1 MDYLALQLSIRDRE
15 ALVAV
20 LCEHQPDLLTPTI
33 RLMVPAYE
41 PIIRA
46 LHDATNLSEGLADLQ
61 SFMTDLI
68 KLSKIDKKADR
79 RNLPN
84 VVDFYDLLNKH
95 APSSHKF
102 VHQTLQNSNELYEM
116 YHRYAKEATKQ
127 YKKDVKVDTTGSAAG
142 ALTDR
147 LQNAFSTLQSE
158 DKIQVASE
166 LDGHAAYLS
175 DLVAQ
180 QTEKID
186 NVVKGV
192 ETRVFENGMGPGIY
206 LAKWQ
211 ELMDNTVITSEKP
224 QGSPRLASEE
234 LPMEATVTQ
243 TSSSAKP
250 PSLQN
255 SETLK
260 LLSAVFKDIIA
271 ES

>member
-1 MDYLALQLSIRDRE
+1 
-15 ALVAV
+15 
-20 LCEHQPDLLTPTI
+20 
-33 RLMVPAYE
+33 MVPAYE

-46 LHDATNLSEGLADLQ
+46 LHNATDLSEGLADLQ

-79 RNLPN
+79 QNLPN
-84 VVDFYDLLNKH
+84 VVDFYDLLKKH

-102 VHQTLQNSNELYEM
+102 VHQTLQNSNNLYEM
-116 YHRYAKEATKQ
+116 YHDYAKEATEQ
-127 YKKDVKVDTTGSAAG
+127 YKKVLKIDTTGSAAG

-147 LQNAFSTLQSE
+147 LQNAFSNLQSE
-158 DKIQVASE
+158 DKIRIANE
-166 LDGHAAYLS
+166 LNGHAAYLA

-192 ETRVFENGMGPGIY
+192 ETGVFENGMGPGIY

-211 ELMDNTVITSEKP
+211 ELMNSTVITPEKP
-224 QGSPRLASEE
+224 QGSPRVAGEE
-234 LPMEATVTQ
+234 LPMEAMIAQ

-255 SETLK
+255 SETLR
-260 LLSAVFKDIIA
+260 LLSAVFKDIIV